1 MKELLERIYK
11 CIETG
16 SKIGY
21 AFSVGESHVYSS
33 MIPIEIRQYDDS
45 FVVDGD
51 CGEEVCVS
59 YMKMVY
65 DEMIDSYSFCTED
78 SEVSIQFI

>member
-21 AFSVGESHVYSS
+21 AFSVGESHIYSS
-33 MIPIEIRQYDDS
+33 MIPDDVQNYENS
-45 FVVDGD
+45 FIVYGIL
-51 CGEEVCVS
+51 GEELCVS
-59 YMKMVY
+59 YADMYY
-65 DEMIDSYSFCTED
+65 DEMIDSYSFYTEEL
-78 SEVSIQFI
+78 EVSIQFI